1 MPTSA
6 NLLVPALIFVTVGVL
21 LGILIMSVVGDR
33 RRHKDES
40 EQENKVMEELIV
52 PEMPV
57 LPETRFESIAAL
69 YRETRSGKLIT
80 DVKGKVYLNRSS
92 IPAEQLRSLQEAAS
106 NWQTWLGMPA
116 QPAPVVQ
123 TAPAAPVAAP
133 EFSAAVTEPVSGME
147 SSSPEVSTE
156 EEPNIL
162 IPEDQLTTIFPEIEA
177 ELPSV
182 EPTPDLPV
190 INPVIPV
197 PPVSTAKVEKPRA
210 RTMVGQIDE
219 ILQEILPGTIYAG
232 KNIRLS
238 EEFTN
243 GVVVWIGA
251 VKYIGIE
258 SVPDPE
264 IKALIQSAVRKWE
277 ASAGNI

>member
-1 MPTSA
+1 MATSP
-6 NLLVPALIFVTVGVL
+6 NLLIPTLIFVTVGVL
-21 LGILIMSVVGDR
+21 VGILIMSLVGDR
-33 RRHKDES
+33 RRRKDEG

-92 IPAEQLRSLQEAAS
+92 IPADQLRSLQEAAS
-106 NWQTWLGMPA
+106 NWQAWLGMPA
-116 QPAPVVQ
+116 QPAPVVNP
-123 TAPAAPVAAP
+123 APAAPVATPELSPAAP
-133 EFSAAVTEPVSGME
+133 ESVSGME

-156 EEPNIL
+156 EAPDIL
-162 IPEDQLTTIFPEIEA
+162 VPADELSAIVPETNA
-177 ELPSV
+177 ELPPV
-182 EPTPDLPV
+182 ETAPDLPV
-190 INPVIPV
+190 IDPVILV
-197 PPVSTAKVEKPRA
+197 PPVSTAKLEKPRA

-238 EEFTN
+238 EEFSH

-277 ASAGNI
+277 AFAGNI